1 MAKGKLKCQHCDE
14 CLGLGCI
21 GQLPGLGGVFNN
33 QNFQLNCEGWKELY
47 RKGATTEE
55 GPSCTGRASSA
66 LRASCTSRAS
76 SCVPLSEKI
85 DNIVIRPENLRCG
98 PVTGAVENI
107 GYEKEEDF
115 YYPYLKAAAD
125 AGIGLCVGDG
135 CPDLKLQLG
144 IAAMKR
150 LNEEIGSV
158 NGVGASVDVGTQA
171 PLGASLDVG
180 TRAPLDTSV
189 QAATSV
195 GITTRAAFFLK
206 PYPDQRLYERLEWV
220 KPYAEYIGIDID
232 SYNILTMRN
241 LVSLERKSALQLENF
256 RKRFDV
262 PFVIKG
268 VFTDEDIALVKEVH
282 PDVVYISNHGGRVE
296 TRIGSTADFLE
307 KHAAELKKHCQEIW
321 VDGGIRS
328 RQDVQTALFYGADKI
343 IFARPL
349 IHAVFDNT
357 ADTLTNFWKKFY

>member
-1 MAKGKLKCQHCDE
+1 M
-14 CLGLGCI
+14 
-21 GQLPGLGGVFNN
+21 
-33 QNFQLNCEGWKELY
+33 
-47 RKGATTEE
+47 
-55 GPSCTGRASSA
+55 
-66 LRASCTSRAS
+66 
-76 SCVPLSEKI
+76 
-85 DNIVIRPENLRCG
+85 
-98 PVTGAVENI
+98 
-107 GYEKEEDF
+107 
-115 YYPYLKAAAD
+115 KAAAD

-150 LNEEIGSV
+150 LNEEIGSAA
-158 NGVGASVDVGTQA
+158 GAGTSVDVA
-171 PLGASLDVG
+171 

-189 QAATSV
+189 QAATPV
-195 GITTRAAFFLK
+195 DITTRAAFFLK

-307 KHAAELKKHCQEIW
+307 KHAIELKKHCQEIW

-328 RQDVQTALFYGADKI
+328 RQDVQTALFYGADKV

-357 ADTLTNFWKKFY
+357 ADTLANFWKKFY

>member
-47 RKGATTEE
+47 RKGAS
-55 GPSCTGRASSA
+55 SCRSASSA
-66 LRASCTSRAS
+66 LRASCTDRASSALRAS
-76 SCVPLSEKI
+76 SCAPLSEKI

-158 NGVGASVDVGTQA
+158 NGVGASVDVGT
-171 PLGASLDVG
+171 SVDVA

-189 QAATSV
+189 QAATPID
-195 GITTRAAFFLK
+195 ITTRAAFFLK

-328 RQDVQTALFYGADKI
+328 RQDVQTALFYGADKV

-357 ADTLTNFWKKFY
+357 ADTLANFWKKFY